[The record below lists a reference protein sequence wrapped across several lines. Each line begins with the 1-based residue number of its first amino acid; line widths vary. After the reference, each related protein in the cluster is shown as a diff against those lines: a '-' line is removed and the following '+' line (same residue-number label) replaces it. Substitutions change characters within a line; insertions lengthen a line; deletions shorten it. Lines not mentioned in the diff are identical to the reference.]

1 MKIAGSLSVRGFPT
15 VIAFKN
21 GVEIDRFMS
30 SQTSD
35 FIIDFIDKCLFS

>member
-21 GVEIDRFMS
+21 GIEVGRFHS
-30 SQTSD
+30 SQTED
-35 FIIDFIDKCLFS
+35 FIVDFIDNCI